1 MTHEETVDIL
11 EEVLNSIRTNGV
23 KRTLDLLKSSNS
35 RKAVDITD
43 PLDNYIVGEILS
55 RFDMTYDQ
63 LFFSRYI
70 RGENKFVIGMCVYYL
85 YRHRTMAYIKKKIL
99 PSKSKQLLGQYRK
112 MIMDLKPSTP
122 EHAKYVK
129 IKAELDTAIE
139 QYKKNKKQ

>member
-43 PLDNYIVGEILS
+43 PLDSYIVGEILS

-70 RGENKFVIGMCVYYL
+70 RGENKYAIGMCVYYL

-112 MIMDLKPSTP
+112 MIMDLKPSQP
-122 EHAKYVK
+122 EHAKYIK
-129 IKAELDTAIE
+129 IKSELDSAIE
-139 QYKKNKKQ
+139 QHKKNKKQ